1 MTTTSNESKPT
12 SAAQSSLVSE
22 VEVDPIEQLEAYRNS
37 PKGKQ
42 LVAWAL
48 SEARKCESA
57 RTKEQLQWYRNL
69 SLYEG
74 KHDFRVGAPGS
85 LAQDRL
91 FQPPR
96 QRGQAK
102 KVINRIKPIV
112 RTQISRLISQKPTSS
127 AVPASSEEQDLFAAQ
142 AAEQILQ
149 SQYDKR
155 CLRKAFTQAAF
166 WISLTGNG
174 FIKTW
179 WDPNLYDRYSQMPGD
194 IDYGSVPPFNIL
206 VPDLRI
212 QDIQEQ
218 PYVIHTYTKSVT
230 WLQTFFADR
239 LQGIK
244 LQPSARSASTFL
256 DEAYYKL
263 QGSKESEPDSCVV
276 REFWVK
282 PGATLL
288 MPQGGLVTLVDDT
301 IVQIT
306 DTGIPYQH
314 GEFPFTHFTDIP
326 SATFYASSV
335 VQDLE
340 VLQLEYSSLR
350 SQIAESR
357 EKMAKP
363 QLLAPK
369 GSVSAAKI
377 TNTVGLVIEYRP
389 GMERPTPLPLTQLP
403 TYIFEEQ
410 AQILSDMEDLSGQHQ
425 VSKGQTPP
433 GVTAATAIGF
443 LQEKDDTFLATTYGS
458 IEYGWVSIGRQTLAL
473 AQQFWNVE
481 RTVKV
486 VGEDGVFDVQTFSAS
501 DLVSGTD
508 VRVEP
513 GSALPES
520 KSARIATLLD
530 LMNMGH
536 ISSQDGL
543 AMMEIG
549 GVAKIVDNLQVDQR
563 QAMRENLLLRKL
575 TDEEINKFDQIWM
588 SLVQQGDPRTV
599 DPTTGMP
606 LDAPPVVPVNT
617 WDNHEVHI
625 DIHNRFRKSQQYGQL
640 PPGVKAAFETHVQH
654 HMAALQQT
662 AMSQALMGI
671 PSDGTDPN
679 APDAGN
685 PQGSLGI
692 MPGSEPAQASSP
704 PSEGEQLNG
713 GS

>member
-1 MTTTSNESKPT
+1 MKNSNSSTTTLAE
-12 SAAQSSLVSE
+12 ASSPVT
-22 VEVDPIEQLEAYRNS
+22 EVDPIQQLEAYRNS
-37 PKGKQ
+37 PQGKQ
-42 LVAWAL
+42 LVAWVL

-96 QRGQAK
+96 QKGQAK

-112 RTQISRLISQKPTSS
+112 RTQISRLISQKPSSS
-127 AVPASSEEQDLFAAQ
+127 AVPASSEDQDLFAAQ

-155 CLRKAFTQAAF
+155 NLRKAFTQAAF
-166 WISLTGNG
+166 WISITGNG

-179 WDPNLYDRYSQMPGD
+179 WDPNLFDRYSQMPGD

-212 QDIQEQ
+212 QEIQEQ

-230 WLQTFFADR
+230 WLQTFFAER

-263 QGSKESEPDSCVV
+263 QGSKESEPDSCVI
-276 REFWVK
+276 REVWVK
-282 PGATLL
+282 PGACLL
-288 MPQGGLVTLVDDT
+288 MPQGGLVTLVDDN

-306 DTGIPYQH
+306 DQGIPYQH
-314 GEFPFTHFTDIP
+314 GDFPFTHFTDIP

-335 VQDLE
+335 IQDLE

-369 GSVSAAKI
+369 GSISAAKV

-389 GMERPTPLPLTQLP
+389 GMERPNPLPLTQLP
-403 TYIFEEQ
+403 QYIFEEQ

-473 AQQFWNVE
+473 AQQFWNVA

-486 VGEDGVFDVQTFSAS
+486 VGEDGIFDVQSFSAS
-501 DLVSGTD
+501 DLVDGTD

-549 GVAKIVDNLQVDQR
+549 GVSKIVDNLQVDQR
-563 QAMRENLLLRKL
+563 QAMRENLLMRKL
-575 TDEEINKFDQIWM
+575 TDEEIDKFDMIWQN
-588 SLVQQGDPRTV
+588 LVQQGDMAAV
-599 DPTTGMP
+599 DPQSGLP
-606 LDAPPVVPVNT
+606 LEAPPVVPVNT

-625 DIHNRFRKSQQYGQL
+625 EIHNRFRKSQQYAQL
-640 PPGVKAAFETHVQH
+640 SQRVKATFETHVQH
-654 HMAALQQT
+654 HQMAMQEA
-662 AMSQALMGI
+662 AMSQALMSI
-671 PSDGTDPN
+671 PSDGTDPT
-679 APDAGN
+679 AMDAGD
-685 PQGSLGI
+685 PQGALGI

-704 PSEGEQLNG
+704 SPGPENIASGSE
-713 GS
+713 